1 MRRLLL
7 ATAVALA
14 AAGAALAHE
23 YAAGPLRIDH
33 PWTRP
38 TAAGAPTAA
47 GYMEITNT
55 GKTADRLVS
64 ASSAHAARVEI
75 HQSSMEGGMMRMK
88 ALPQGVEIPAGG
100 KVSLAPGG
108 LHIMFFGPKAAVASG
123 ERIPLTL
130 TFAKAGKVTVQLA
143 AESRPPAKPA
153 AMPETHRH

>member
-1 MRRLLL
+1 MRTLLL

-23 YAAGPLRIDH
+23 YAAGALRIDH

-38 TAAGAPTAA
+38 TAAGAPAAA
-47 GYMEITNT
+47 GYMDIANT
-55 GKTADRLVS
+55 GKVADRLVS
-64 ASSAHAARVEI
+64 ASTPHAARVEI

-88 ALPQGVEIPAGG
+88 ALPDGVEIPAGG

-108 LHIMFFGPKAAVASG
+108 LHLMLFGPKAAVKEG

-130 TFAKAGKVTVQLA
+130 TFARAGKVDVQLA
-143 AESRPPAKPA
+143 AESRPA
-153 AMPETHRH
+153 ARPMVMPEGHRH